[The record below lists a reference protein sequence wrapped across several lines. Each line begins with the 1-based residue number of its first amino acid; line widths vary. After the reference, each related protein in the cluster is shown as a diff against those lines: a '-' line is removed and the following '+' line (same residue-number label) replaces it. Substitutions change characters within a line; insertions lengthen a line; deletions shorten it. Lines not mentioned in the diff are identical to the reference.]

1 MKIIFAT
8 EATGWTGGANQIWL
22 TSQELRRRGHEIVV
36 ACSPEGDLSRRLA
49 AAGVPVEPVPIRQDY
64 DLPAARAIARI
75 ADERGASLIH
85 AHHPKAHAV
94 CLLSRWLWTR
104 VPLVVTRRVINPIR
118 KNPFSRFKYN
128 SGKIARYIAVCQ
140 AAADELAA
148 VGVAPERIS
157 VIPSGI
163 DTRRWDASR
172 KDRASLGSTPP
183 LRVIMVGHYSPI
195 KGHSILLQAAA
206 RVIQEFPSVLFQLVG
221 RETAKL
227 RPEAERLGV
236 AGHVEIL
243 GERTDV
249 PELLSKTHL
258 FVMPSLMEGIGT
270 ALIEAQAAGVPVVA
284 SEVGGLPDVVEKGV
298 TGLLTPP
305 GDAQALAS
313 ALLRL
318 LKSPE
323 EREAMAARAVEN
335 ARKNFSVEAVTDRL
349 EDLYTRMARP

>member
-1 MKIIFAT
+1 M
-8 EATGWTGGANQIWL
+8 
-22 TSQELRRRGHEIVV
+22 
-36 ACSPEGDLSRRLA
+36 
-49 AAGVPVEPVPIRQDY
+49 EPVSIRQDY
-64 DLPAARAIARI
+64 DLAAARAIARI
-75 ADERGASLIH
+75 ARERGAGLIH

-94 CLLSRWLWTR
+94 CVLSRWLWTG

-128 SGKIARYIAVCQ
+128 SAKIGRYIAVCQ

-148 VGVAPERIS
+148 VGVARDRIS

-163 DTRRWDASR
+163 DTRRWDAAR
-172 KDRASLGSTPP
+172 KARTSLGAAPP
-183 LRVIMVGHYSPI
+183 LRVTMVGHYSPI
-195 KGHSILLQAAA
+195 KGHFILLQAAA
-206 RVIQEFPSVLFQLVG
+206 RVVKDFPGVVFQLVG
-221 RETAKL
+221 RQTEEL

-236 AGHVEIL
+236 AEHVEIL

-249 PELLSKTHL
+249 PELLSKTHV

-270 ALIEAQAAGVPVVA
+270 SLIEAQAAGVPVVA
-284 SEVGGLPDVVEKGV
+284 SEIGGLPDVVEKEV

-318 LKSPE
+318 LRSPE

-335 ARKNFSVEAVTDRL
+335 ARKNFSVEAITDRL
-349 EDLYTRMARP
+349 EALYARTERP